1 MGDTRGQSKDPP
13 RKILF
18 LCTGNSCRSQM
29 AEAILRHLGQDRFEA
44 YSAGSHPAGFVH
56 DLTYEALAR
65 LEIPADELRSKSWD
79 EFADT
84 EFDAI
89 LTLCEQAA
97 AEACPLWEGP
107 STTSAWTLPDP
118 AYHPG
123 KPDERV
129 EFAVRVAR
137 RLQAKIEALL
147 VLDFTLPREELQG
160 RLDGLGEI

>member
-1 MGDTRGQSKDPP
+1 MGIAEGQPKNPP

-29 AEAILRHLGQDRFEA
+29 AEAILRHLGGEAFEA

-56 DLTYEALAR
+56 DLAYEALAR
-65 LEIPADELRSKSWD
+65 LEIPAEELRSKSWD
-79 EFADT
+79 EFADVSL
-84 EFDAI
+84 DVI

-97 AEACPLWEGP
+97 AEPCPLWDGP
-107 STTSAWTLPDP
+107 SIVSAWTLPDP

-129 EFAVRVAR
+129 EYAVRVAR
-137 RLQAKIEALL
+137 RLRAKIEALL
-147 VLDFTLPREELQG
+147 VLDFLLPPEELQR